1 MIATLPDD
9 FLATFGIPKDNLIR
23 VGTGFLADNSPSA
36 FVEITT
42 DAMIKTGNW
51 TNVGGALQVA
61 WDDVQA
67 AEGIGE
73 KAKAT
78 LDLVGTA
85 VGAIPVAIVMSIRDE
100 ISAVFFEVENAGN
113 LISNISSWFTY
124 PE

>member
-1 MIATLPDD
+1 
-9 FLATFGIPKDNLIR
+9 
-23 VGTGFLADNSPSA
+23 
-36 FVEITT
+36 
-42 DAMIKTGNW
+42 MIKTDNW

-100 ISAVFFEVENAGN
+100 NFSRFFEVENAGN